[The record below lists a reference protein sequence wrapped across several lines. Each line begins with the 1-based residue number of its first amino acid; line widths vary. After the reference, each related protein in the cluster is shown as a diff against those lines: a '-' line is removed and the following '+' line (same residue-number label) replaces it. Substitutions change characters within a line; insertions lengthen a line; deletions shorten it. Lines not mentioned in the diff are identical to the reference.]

1 LNKKEISEKPKENPL
16 GLLNFLAV
24 VILIVLSVFI
34 LKELQ
39 SILLPLF
46 VAVLITFAFLP
57 LYNFLIKKKV
67 PAAVSLILIILIL
80 LILVNSVSFF
90 IITSINS
97 FSQEFPKYEA
107 KFLHFY
113 YSMLP
118 ALNLNPDEISKIEEF
133 FNIKNLLMGGNL
145 TNAITGILTSIT
157 SLLGSFVLIMF
168 YIIFLMTE
176 SDSIG
181 KRFSIAFSEEKNAS
195 LRNTLGHI
203 TEGLRK
209 YISGKT
215 VMSLAQS
222 VLIGIILWASGVEFF
237 VIWAFLFFITDFIP
251 NIGSMVAS
259 ILLSLFMVIQFES
272 ILFPVIILAVLI
284 LIQNLKG
291 NFLEP
296 KILGARLDLSPFL
309 LFFSLI
315 FWGYVWG
322 IIGMV
327 LSVPIMSMLKIILMN
342 IPSTRYIAIL
352 MSNNPEKNQIKI

>member
-1 LNKKEISEKPKENPL
+1 MDKKEITEKPKENPL

-24 VILIVLSVFI
+24 TILIVLSVFI

-46 VAVLITFAFLP
+46 VAILITFVFLP
-57 LYNFLIKKKV
+57 LYNFLIKKKI
-67 PAAVSLILIILIL
+67 PAVVSLILIILIL
-80 LILVNSVSFF
+80 LILVNSVSIF

-118 ALNLNPDEISKIEEF
+118 ALKLSPDEISKIEDF

-145 TNAITGILTSIT
+145 TNAIAGILTNIT
-157 SLLGSFVLIMF
+157 SLLGNFVLIMF
-168 YIIFLMTE
+168 YIIFLLTE

-181 KRFSIAFSEEKNAS
+181 KRFTIAFSEEKNAS

-203 TEGLRK
+203 IEGLRD

-215 VMSLAQS
+215 VLSLMQS
-222 VLIGIILWASGVEFF
+222 VLIGLILWISGVEFY

-259 ILLSLFMVIQFES
+259 ILVSLFMVIQFES

-327 LSVPIMSMLKIILMN
+327 LSVPLMSMLKIILMN

-352 MSNNPEKNQIKI
+352 MSNDPEKNQIKI

>member
-1 LNKKEISEKPKENPL
+1 MDNKEISEKPKDNPL
-16 GLLNFLAV
+16 GILNFSAV
-24 VILIVLSVFI
+24 TILIVLFVFI
-34 LKELQ
+34 LKEMQ

-46 VAVLITFAFLP
+46 VAILITFAFLP

-67 PAAVSLILIILIL
+67 PAALSLIIIILIL
-80 LILVNSVSFF
+80 LILVNSVSIF

-113 YSMLP
+113 HSLLP
-118 ALNLNPDEISKIEEF
+118 ALNLSPDELSTIEQF
-133 FNIKNLLMGGNL
+133 FNIKNLLLGGNL
-145 TNAITGILTSIT
+145 TSAITGILTNIT
-157 SLLGSFVLIMF
+157 SLLGNFILIIF
-168 YIIFLMTE
+168 YIIFLLTE

-195 LRNTLGHI
+195 LKYTLEHI
-203 TEGLRK
+203 IEGLRN

-215 VMSLAQS
+215 VLSLLQS
-222 VLIGIILWASGVEFF
+222 LLIGFILWICGVEFY

-251 NIGSMVAS
+251 NIGSMFAS
-259 ILLSLFMVIQFES
+259 VFLTLFMIIQFES

-296 KILGARLDLSPFL
+296 KILGARLDLSPFM

-322 IIGMV
+322 VIGMV
-327 LSVPIMSMLKIILMN
+327 LSVPIMNMLKIILMN
-342 IPSTRYIAIL
+342 VPSTKYIAIL
-352 MSNNPEKNQIKI
+352 MSNNPDKNQIKI